1 MFKKKAQLI
10 LILALLS
17 SFVWMKLS
25 AAQAQTAS
33 GKERAQIL
41 LGKRLFYDARF
52 SSPKGD
58 LPASCSNCHLFNE
71 DPQGLRAFT
80 EFFNRSWFSWRTE
93 DPRRLHARNAPILFD
108 VALHPQ
114 LHSDG
119 EFASLEALVKGTFAG
134 RPMGWLKGE
143 EAQASVQMRSVLLEA
158 GSTYP
163 PQFKTA
169 YGVELTKLNADE
181 TAHRVASAVAAFMRT
196 LRSPMDSPYD
206 RFVVANQLSELT
218 NAKTY
223 EALLARLEREESLH
237 FNKGFDEEALRGM
250 QIFFRTS
257 GSSSGAFGVG
267 NCVACHTP
275 PLFTDFSFHN
285 VGVSQ
290 ADYDS
295 VHGAGKFAALEISV
309 NAARPVERLR
319 MFPERGLPERADLG
333 HWNLVDLNRSPL
345 RKANES
351 DAAFLTRMIGTF
363 KTPTLRHLAFSQPYF
378 HNGAFTDLLETLRE
392 KVRLSELA
400 RAGKLRAADEQLLRM
415 RLSEAD
421 LAPLVKFLN
430 TLNEELRVNY

>member
-1 MFKKKAQLI
+1 MFKRKAKLI

-17 SFVWMKLS
+17 PFVWMKFS
-25 AAQAQTAS
+25 AAQAQTAN

-52 SSPKGD
+52 SSPNGD

-80 EFFNRSWFSWRTE
+80 EFFNRSWFSWRAE

-119 EFASLEALVKGTFAG
+119 EFKSLEALVKGTFAG

-143 EAQASVQMRSVLLEA
+143 EAQAHAQMRNVLFAA

-163 PQFKTA
+163 QQFKTA
-169 YGVELTKLNADE
+169 YGVELTKLNAEE
-181 TAHRVASAVAAFMRT
+181 TANRVASAVASFMRT

-206 RFVVANQLSELT
+206 RFVAVNHLNELT

-223 EALLARLEREESLH
+223 DALLTRLEEKESLR
-237 FNKGFDEEALRGM
+237 FVKGFDETALRGM
-250 QIFFRTS
+250 QAFFRTS
-257 GSSSGAFGVG
+257 GNSAVG

-275 PLFTDFSFHN
+275 PLFTDLSFHN

-295 VHGAGKFAALEISV
+295 VHGASKFAALEISL

-333 HWNLVDLNRSPL
+333 HWNLVDLKRSTL
-345 RKANES
+345 RKADES
-351 DAAFLTRMIGTF
+351 DTTFLQRMVGTF
-363 KTPTLRHLAFSQPYF
+363 KTPTLRHLAYSQPYF
-378 HNGAFTDLLETLRE
+378 HNGSFTDLLETMRE

-400 RAGKLRAADEQLLRM
+400 RAGKLRAADDQLLRM
-415 RLSEAD
+415 RLNEAD
-421 LAPLVKFLN
+421 LASLVKFLN
-430 TLNEELRVNY
+430 ALNEELSVNY

>member
-1 MFKKKAQLI
+1 MRKQNAQLI

-17 SFVWMKLS
+17 SFVWLKFS
-25 AAQAQTAS
+25 VAYAQS
-33 GKERAQIL
+33 PSSKESAQIL
-41 LGKRLFYDARF
+41 LGKRLFYDAGF

-71 DPQGLRAFT
+71 DPQGLRAFS
-80 EFFNRSWFSWRTE
+80 EFFNRSWFSWRAE
-93 DPRRLHARNAPILFD
+93 DPRRLHARNAPVLFD
-108 VALHPQ
+108 VALHSQ

-134 RPMGWLKGE
+134 RPMGWLRGE
-143 EAQASVQMRSVLLEA
+143 EAQAYAQMRGVLLEA

-163 PQFKTA
+163 QQFKT
-169 YGVELTKLNADE
+169 ELTKLNAEE
-181 TAHRVASAVAAFMRT
+181 TANRVAAAVASFMRT

-206 RFVVANQLSELT
+206 RFVAANQLSALT

-223 EALLARLEREESLH
+223 DTLLARLVQKASLR
-237 FNKGFDEEALRGM
+237 FIKDFDETALQGM

-257 GSSSGAFGVG
+257 GDKAVG

-275 PLFTDFSFHN
+275 PLFTDLSFHN

-290 ADYDS
+290 ADYDG
-295 VHGAGKFAALEISV
+295 VHGEGKFAALESPLNV
-309 NAARPVERLR
+309 ARPVERFR
-319 MFPERGLPERADLG
+319 MAPERGLPERADLG
-333 HWNLVDLNRSPL
+333 HWNMVDLKHSPL
-345 RKANES
+345 RKSGES
-351 DAAFLTRMIGTF
+351 DAAFLQRIVGTF

-378 HNGAFTDLLETLRE
+378 HNGAFTDVLETLRE

-430 TLNEELRVNY
+430 SLNEELRVNY